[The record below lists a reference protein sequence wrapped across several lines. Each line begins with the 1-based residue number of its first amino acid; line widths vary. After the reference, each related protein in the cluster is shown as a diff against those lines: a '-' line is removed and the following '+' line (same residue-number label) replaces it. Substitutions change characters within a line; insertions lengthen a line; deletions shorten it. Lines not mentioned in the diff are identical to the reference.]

1 MENNENHKATNPLT
15 WQTEPVWDRLSA
27 DERQQMMAFAEGYRR
42 YLSTVKTER
51 ESVEY
56 VEQRARAQGFAPF
69 AEKAAQ
75 GIQAGDKVY
84 FVNRNKAI
92 LLVQVGARP
101 LAEGI
106 SLVGAHLD
114 TPRIDLKPNPLYQ
127 DEKMAL
133 FKTHYYG
140 GIKKYQW
147 LTIPLA
153 LHGVT
158 ILPDGTVR
166 RINLGE
172 APEDPVFTIT
182 DLLPHL
188 AKEQM
193 EKKLSEAI
201 EGEGL
206 NILVGGLPAG
216 QGTGGAAAEKEA
228 NRFKQAVLEILHRH
242 LAMTEEDFLSSEWQA
257 VPAGAARDIGFD
269 RAFVGGYGQDDRVCC
284 YTAAEALFDRAGGG
298 RTAAVLLVDKEET
311 GSDSNTGMRSRFF
324 ENALSELIY
333 AATPGGDRMP
343 PELTLR
349 RCLFNT
355 KALSADVLAAMDPN
369 YGGVLD
375 ERNAARMGFGV
386 AVARYTGSRG
396 KYGTS
401 EANAEFMA
409 EVRRIFQTAGIAWQ
423 SGELGKVDQ
432 GGGGTI
438 AQFLAIYGMEVL
450 DCGVPLLSM
459 HAPFE
464 VAHKADVYM
473 AYRAYKA
480 FLEGDG

>member
-1 MENNENHKATNPLT
+1 MDNSVGKKGKSPLT
-15 WQTEPVWDRLSA
+15 RQTEPVWDRLSPG
-27 DERQQMMAFAEGYRR
+27 ERQNMMDFAEGYRR
-42 YLSTVKTER
+42 YLSVAKTER
-51 ESVEY
+51 ESVEFA
-56 VEQRARAQGFAPF
+56 EQRARAKGYVSF

-75 GIQAGDKVY
+75 GLQAGDKVY
-84 FVNRNKAI
+84 FINRNKAI
-92 LLVQVGARP
+92 LLVHVGSRP
-101 LAEGI
+101 LAEGL

-114 TPRIDLKPNPLYQ
+114 APRIDLKPNPLYQ

-147 LTIPLA
+147 LAIPLA

-158 ILPDGTVR
+158 VFPDGSVR

-188 AKEQM
+188 AKDQM

-206 NILVGGLPAG
+206 NILAGGLPAG
-216 QGTGGAAAEKEA
+216 GGDGAAEKDA
-228 NRFKQAVLEILHRH
+228 NRYKQAVLEILHQH
-242 LAMTEEDFLSSEWQA
+242 MGMTEEDFLSSEWQA

-284 YTAAEALFDRAGGG
+284 YTAAEALFDRAGGD

-333 AATPGGDRMP
+333 AALPGGDRTP
-343 PELTLR
+343 PELIAR

-355 KALSADVLAAMDPN
+355 QALSADVLAAMDPN

-375 ERNAARMGFGV
+375 ERNAVRMGFGV
-386 AVARYTGSRG
+386 AMARYTGTKG

-409 EVRRIFQTAGIAWQ
+409 EVRRIFQKAGILWQ

-438 AQFLAIYGMEVL
+438 AQFLAVYGMDVL

-464 VAHKADVYM
+464 VAHKADIYM